1 MKNDG
6 KKYEDVIKA
15 LKGLQE
21 VKAPENFEAD
31 LQRKI
36 NSEKFSKKEKKSFWQ
51 NIFLPSR
58 LIPSLG
64 VIVAAIVIFFVVDS
78 NSEQMDNP
86 FLIEPK
92 IREDV
97 LKVSNYEEFE
107 AKKEKVSKENLSK
120 QDEPVLEKRRVENE
134 LKSSDDKMITGR
146 EKSGKAEGLLDEIN
160 VSKDQDLNAG
170 SFSAVVESTETLKTE
185 TQQPTANAKPSSD
198 MAIEQIITKEEL
210 NFRQVQLTEEEQK
223 TVNELKSQVQSLE
236 KNNKSQK

>member
-1 MKNDG
+1 MENDE
-6 KKYEDVIKA
+6 KKYEDVIKT
-15 LKGLQE
+15 LKGLKE
-21 VKAPENFEAD
+21 VKAPANFEAD

-36 NSEKFSKKEKKSFWQ
+36 NSEKFSKEEKKSFWQ

-64 VIVAAIVIFFVVDS
+64 VIATVIAIFFVVDS

-97 LKVSNYEEFE
+97 FEVSDYEELE
-107 AKKEKVSKENLSK
+107 AKKEQVAK
-120 QDEPVLEKRRVENE
+120 QKSSEQNEPALEKRRDENE
-134 LKSSDDKMITGR
+134 LKSSDDKMITGE

-170 SFSAVVESTETLKTE
+170 AFSDVVESTETLKTE
-185 TQQPTANAKPSSD
+185 TLQPTATAKPNSD
-198 MAIEQIITKEEL
+198 MATEQIITKEEL

-236 KNNKSQK
+236 KTNKSQK

>member
-1 MKNDG
+1 MENDE

-15 LKGLQE
+15 LKGLHE

-36 NSEKFSKKEKKSFWQ
+36 NSEKFSKEEKKSFWQ

-64 VIVAAIVIFFVVDS
+64 VIATAIVIFFVVDS

-97 LKVSNYEEFE
+97 LKVSDYEEFE
-107 AKKEKVSKENLSK
+107 AKKEKVSKQNSSK
-120 QDEPVLEKRRVENE
+120 KDEPVLEKRRDENE
-134 LKSSDDKMITGR
+134 LKSLDDKMITGR
-146 EKSGKAEGLLDEIN
+146 EKSGKVEGLSDEIN

-185 TQQPTANAKPSSD
+185 TPQPTGTVKPSSD
-198 MAIEQIITKEEL
+198 VAIEQIITKEEL

-236 KNNKSQK
+236 KTNKSQK

>member
-1 MKNDG
+1 MENDE

-15 LKGLQE
+15 LKGLHE

-36 NSEKFSKKEKKSFWQ
+36 NSEKFSKEEKKSFWQ

-58 LIPSLG
+58 LIPFLG
-64 VIVAAIVIFFVVDS
+64 VIATAIVIFFVVDS

-97 LKVSNYEEFE
+97 FKVSDYEEFE
-107 AKKEKVSKENLSK
+107 TKKEEVSKQKSSK
-120 QDEPVLEKRRVENE
+120 QDEPVLEKRRDENE
-134 LKSSDDKMITGR
+134 LKSSNDKMITGR
-146 EKSGKAEGLLDEIN
+146 EKSGKAEGLLDEID

-170 SFSAVVESTETLKTE
+170 TFSAVVESTETLKTE
-185 TQQPTANAKPSSD
+185 TPQPTAIAKPSSD
-198 MAIEQIITKEEL
+198 MVTEQKITKEEL

-223 TVNELKSQVQSLE
+223 TINELKTQVQSLE
-236 KNNKSQK
+236 KTNKSQK